1 MPCLHLAFLLF
12 IYFLQTYSQCL
23 WNVQL
28 SVNVVRVCCY
38 STALSKEWECKYVH
52 VGESF
57 CVCVGVCVCGCV
69 CVGVWGVCVV
79 WARTVD
85 RHLKGTP
92 KRDPNEGRVYWEKP
106 VHQALLPSLSLS
118 LFLSLSLTLSSSLS
132 LSLFCVS
139 LSLLHYT

>member
-57 CVCVGVCVCGCV
+57 CVCVCVCVCVLLCV
-69 CVGVWGVCVV
+69 CVCRFFFCLFSLG
-79 WARTVD
+79 
-85 RHLKGTP
+85 P
-92 KRDPNEGRVYWEKP
+92 S
-106 VHQALLPSLSLS
+106 LPFIHCFPIEHSPPLSLSLS
-118 LFLSLSLTLSSSLS
+118 LSLSPCSHPHRLSRSFLSLLSR
-132 LSLFCVS
+132 
-139 LSLLHYT
+139 

>member
-57 CVCVGVCVCGCV
+57 CVCVWWCACGWWCWCVRVVKVCALFDCVFVCVCLCV
-69 CVGVWGVCVV
+69 CVYLKCV
-79 WARTVD
+79 
-85 RHLKGTP
+85 
-92 KRDPNEGRVYWEKP
+92 
-106 VHQALLPSLSLS
+106 
-118 LFLSLSLTLSSSLS
+118 
-132 LSLFCVS
+132 
-139 LSLLHYT
+139 LH